1 VRYNFTA
8 YAVGPDGVTQISPN
22 LSYYVVISCVQGSSG
37 VAQLSTVVSGDN
49 QIGLGTT
56 KTSWNLQ

>member
-1 VRYNFTA
+1 MA

-22 LSYYVVISCVQGSSG
+22 LSYYVVLSCIDGKSG
-37 VAQLSTVVSGDN
+37 IAQLSTTVIGDN

-56 KTSWNLQ
+56 KTSSDLG